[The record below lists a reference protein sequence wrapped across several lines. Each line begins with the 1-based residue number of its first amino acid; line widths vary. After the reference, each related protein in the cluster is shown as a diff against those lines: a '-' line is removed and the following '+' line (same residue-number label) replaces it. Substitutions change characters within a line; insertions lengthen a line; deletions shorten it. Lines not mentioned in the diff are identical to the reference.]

1 MTKPR
6 FLDVGGA
13 NTRHRGALHEALDRV
28 IDAGIFVLGEEVV
41 AFEREF
47 AAYCGTTHCI
57 GVGTG
62 SDALHLILRGYGIG
76 PNSEVIVPSN
86 TYIATWLAVT
96 HAGAQPV
103 PVEPLIET
111 FNIDPSKIEAAIT
124 PRTRAII
131 VVHLYGQTADMDPL
145 RDIAERHGVKL
156 IEDAAQAHG
165 ARYKGRRAGS
175 LGDAAGFS
183 FYPSKNLGA
192 LGDGGAITTSD
203 AVLAGRLRALR
214 NYGSTVKNRHDLPG
228 FNSRLDELQAAFLRV
243 KLATLDEDNARRAEF
258 ARCMISG
265 LRAENAVLP
274 QVPAWADPA
283 WHQFVVRHPERDRL
297 LARLEGE
304 GIAAMIH
311 YPVPPHRQPAYAS
324 TPLAR
329 LSLPISEKIHREVLS
344 LPLDPALPLA
354 RAGHV
359 IDAFNLAAVAERS

>member
-1 MTKPR
+1 MTKPG
-6 FLDVGGA
+6 FFDVGGA
-13 NTRHRGALHEALDRV
+13 NSRHRGALHEALDRV
-28 IDAGIFVLGEEVV
+28 IQAGNFILGEEVF

-47 AAYCGTTHCI
+47 AAYCETTHAV

-62 SDALHLILRGYGIG
+62 LDALQLILRGYGIG
-76 PNSEVIVPSN
+76 LNCEVIVPSN

-111 FNIDPSKIEAAIT
+111 FNIDPTKVEAAIT

-131 VVHLYGQTADMDPL
+131 AVHLYGQTADMDPL
-145 RDIAERHGVKL
+145 RDIADRHGVKL

-203 AVLAGRLRALR
+203 AALAGRLRALR
-214 NYGSTVKNRHDLPG
+214 NYGSTAKNRHDLPG
-228 FNSRLDELQAAFLRV
+228 INSRLDELQAAFLRI
-243 KLATLDEDNARRAEF
+243 KLATLDEDNARRAEL
-258 ARCMISG
+258 ARCMLSG
-265 LRAENAVLP
+265 LRAENAALP
-274 QVPAWADPA
+274 KVPAWADPA
-283 WHQFVVRHPERDRL
+283 WHLFVVRHPERDRL
-297 LARLEGE
+297 LSRLESK

-311 YPVPPHRQPAYAS
+311 YPLPPHRQPAYAS

-329 LSLPISEKIHREVLS
+329 RSFPISDKIHREVLS
-344 LPLDPALPLA
+344 LPLDPALSLE
-354 RAGHV
+354 RAAHV
-359 IDAFNLAAVAERS
+359 IDAFNLAAAAERS